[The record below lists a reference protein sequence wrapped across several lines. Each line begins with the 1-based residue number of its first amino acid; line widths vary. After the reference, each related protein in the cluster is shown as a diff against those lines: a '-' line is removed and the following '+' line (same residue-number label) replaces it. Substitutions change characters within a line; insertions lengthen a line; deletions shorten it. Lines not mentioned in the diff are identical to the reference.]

1 MVDTMITL
9 HESTEMAFTTNG
21 LGALSDAITCEVTEE
36 RNGEFELEMEYP
48 VTGIRYKELQLRRI
62 IMAKPNP
69 YSDPQPF
76 RIYAITKPIN
86 GIVTINAEHISYD
99 MSGYPVS
106 AFAADTVQNAF
117 INMKTASAINCPF
130 SFSTDKTTTANMTV
144 LKPSSM
150 RSLLGGVDGSI
161 LDVYGGEYEF
171 DKFNVKLWNKRGAD
185 RGVSIRYG
193 KNLTDLKQEEN
204 CSSVYTGVYPFWYS
218 EQEGLV
224 QLNEKIVKAS
234 GTYNFTRIYPLD
246 LSQEWQEKPNQEQL
260 RTRANSYMKANNIG
274 VPAVSLTVS
283 FAQLSQSSEYAK
295 YALLEDVHLC
305 DTVGVEFP
313 ELNVSAIAKC
323 IKTIYDA
330 ISNKYVS
337 IELGESRTNL
347 ASTISNQK
355 QKISETITKTFMQ
368 QAIENA
374 TQLIS
379 GGLGG
384 YVIMHS
390 STGGKYPDEILI
402 MDTDNIATAKKVWRW
417 NKGGL
422 GYSSNGY
429 NGPFALAM
437 TQDGQIVADFIATG
451 ELNGSIIKA
460 GTIKA
465 QSLDIDYRNGL
476 DDSINGALTN
486 AKEYADGKFKVS
498 SDAITAEVR
507 RATNAEGDLSTD
519 IDGALTNAKEYADG
533 KFKVSSDA
541 ITAEVTRATKA
552 EKSLQDAIDDS
563 NNDLSDFQNEV
574 KTTFKDGVIDESEAI
589 SINKY
594 LNIIKT
600 DYDSILKEYNEA
612 ITTARVSNGNGNNI
626 SITFNANCETE
637 INSSG
642 NVYDYIHLYYVD
654 SFGYIRQA
662 LNKSDGKSIAGKT
675 YVLPGTELY
684 LYWYSDNSNHDYYG
698 FSIDSIS
705 RTSSASTLSG
715 SIVSLPT
722 DAEIIECANFN
733 SISTNHPYG
742 DNERK
747 LWHYNA
753 NKVTKSQ
760 LQSTRDSFD
769 SAYNSLVLAIKNAT
783 SDSSITDEERI
794 KVDDAFTKYSET
806 LSSLKRAIQSSNID
820 TSARTS
826 DEFLEYSKA
835 NFKITSDAITS
846 EVSRATKAEGTLKS
860 SIDQNSEAIRLKVTS
875 DDVESIIEQNAST
888 IRLKASKISWKSDYS
903 SMSEDGKLKCTS
915 AELSGTFMC
924 GSYSRYWT
932 ELTSFGKMVGG
943 YGSSQYG
950 YIDYTASA
958 KNLATGV
965 THYGIQIQG
974 GCLRI
979 SVDELATRQTS
990 NVDTVAY
997 IGATRSLS
1005 YISEI
1010 KDIGNGAIQWTTTT
1024 VNFENGLL
1032 VSG

>member
-9 HESTEMAFTTNG
+9 HESTEMSFTTNG

-429 NGPFALAM
+429 NGPFALAI

-451 ELNGSIIKA
+451 ELNGAIIKA

-507 RATNAEGDLSTD
+507 RATNAEGELSTD

-541 ITAEVTRATKA
+541 ITAEV
-552 EKSLQDAIDDS
+552 
-563 NNDLSDFQNEV
+563 
-574 KTTFKDGVIDESEAI
+574 
-589 SINKY
+589 
-594 LNIIKT
+594 
-600 DYDSILKEYNEA
+600 
-612 ITTARVSNGNGNNI
+612 
-626 SITFNANCETE
+626 
-637 INSSG
+637 
-642 NVYDYIHLYYVD
+642 
-654 SFGYIRQA
+654 
-662 LNKSDGKSIAGKT
+662 
-675 YVLPGTELY
+675 
-684 LYWYSDNSNHDYYG
+684 
-698 FSIDSIS
+698 
-705 RTSSASTLSG
+705 
-715 SIVSLPT
+715 
-722 DAEIIECANFN
+722 
-733 SISTNHPYG
+733 
-742 DNERK
+742 
-747 LWHYNA
+747 
-753 NKVTKSQ
+753 
-760 LQSTRDSFD
+760 
-769 SAYNSLVLAIKNAT
+769 
-783 SDSSITDEERI
+783 
-794 KVDDAFTKYSET
+794 
-806 LSSLKRAIQSSNID
+806 
-820 TSARTS
+820 
-826 DEFLEYSKA
+826 
-835 NFKITSDAITS
+835 
-846 EVSRATKAEGTLKS
+846 SRATKAEGTLKS
-860 SIDQNSEAIRLKVTS
+860 SIDQNAEAIRLKVTS

-888 IRLKASKISWKSDYS
+888 IRLKASKISWRSDYS

>member
-9 HESTEMAFTTNG
+9 HESTEMSFTTNG

-451 ELNGSIIKA
+451 ELNGAIIKA

-507 RATNAEGDLSTD
+507 RATNAEGDLSVD

-533 KFKVSSDA
+533 K
-541 ITAEVTRATKA
+541 
-552 EKSLQDAIDDS
+552 
-563 NNDLSDFQNEV
+563 
-574 KTTFKDGVIDESEAI
+574 
-589 SINKY
+589 
-594 LNIIKT
+594 
-600 DYDSILKEYNEA
+600 
-612 ITTARVSNGNGNNI
+612 
-626 SITFNANCETE
+626 
-637 INSSG
+637 
-642 NVYDYIHLYYVD
+642 
-654 SFGYIRQA
+654 
-662 LNKSDGKSIAGKT
+662 
-675 YVLPGTELY
+675 
-684 LYWYSDNSNHDYYG
+684 
-698 FSIDSIS
+698 
-705 RTSSASTLSG
+705 
-715 SIVSLPT
+715 
-722 DAEIIECANFN
+722 
-733 SISTNHPYG
+733 
-742 DNERK
+742 
-747 LWHYNA
+747 
-753 NKVTKSQ
+753 
-760 LQSTRDSFD
+760 
-769 SAYNSLVLAIKNAT
+769 
-783 SDSSITDEERI
+783 
-794 KVDDAFTKYSET
+794 
-806 LSSLKRAIQSSNID
+806 
-820 TSARTS
+820 
-826 DEFLEYSKA
+826 
-835 NFKITSDAITS
+835 FKITSDAITS

-860 SIDQNSEAIRLKVTS
+860 SIDQNAEAIRLKVTS

-932 ELTSFGKMVGG
+932 KLTSFGKMVGG

>member
-9 HESTEMAFTTNG
+9 HESTETSFTTNG

-86 GIVTINAEHISYD
+86 GIITINAEHISYD
-99 MSGYPVS
+99 MSGIPVS
-106 AFAADTVQNAF
+106 PFAADTIQNAF
-117 INMKTASAINCPF
+117 IKLKSSASVDCPF
-130 SFSTDKTTTANMTV
+130 LFSTDKTTSAKMSV
-144 LKPSSM
+144 IKPISM
-150 RSLLGGVDGSI
+150 RSLLGGTEGSF

-437 TQDGQIVADFIATG
+437 TQDGQIVADFITTG
-451 ELNGSIIKA
+451 ELTGAIIKA

-476 DDSINGALTN
+476 DES
-486 AKEYADGKFKVS
+486 
-498 SDAITAEVR
+498 
-507 RATNAEGDLSTD
+507 

-574 KTTFKDGVIDESEAI
+574 KTTFKDGVIDESEVI

-642 NVYDYIHLYYVD
+642 TVYDYIHLYYVD
-654 SFGYIRQA
+654 GFGYIRQA

-742 DNERK
+742 DKERK

-760 LQSTRDSFD
+760 LQSIRDSFD

-860 SIDQNSEAIRLKVTS
+860 SIDQNAEAIKLKVTS

-932 ELTSFGKMVGG
+932 ELTSLGKMAGG
-943 YGSSQYG
+943 YGDSQYG

-958 KNLATGV
+958 KNLATGA

-979 SVDELATRQTS
+979 SVDEFATRQTS
-990 NVDTVAY
+990 NIDATAY

>member
-9 HESTEMAFTTNG
+9 HKSTETSFTTNG
-21 LGALSDAITCEVTEE
+21 LGTLSDAITCEVTEE
-36 RNGEFELEMEYP
+36 RNGEFELEIEYP

-69 YSDPQPF
+69 YSDLQPF

-86 GIVTINAEHISYD
+86 GIVTVNAEHISYD

-106 AFAADTVQNAF
+106 AFVADTVQNAF
-117 INMKTASAINCPF
+117 INMKSASAVTCPF

-171 DKFNVKLWNKRGAD
+171 DKFSVKLWNKRGAD

-224 QLNEKIVKAS
+224 QLDEKIVKAS

-283 FAQLSQSSEYAK
+283 FVQLSQSTEYAK

-305 DTVGVEFP
+305 DTVSVEFP
-313 ELNVSAIAKC
+313 ELNVSATAKC

-347 ASTISNQK
+347 ASTISDQK
-355 QKISETITKTFMQ
+355 QVISDTITKTFMQ

-390 STGGKYPDEILI
+390 STSGKYPDEILI
-402 MDTDNIATAKKVWRW
+402 MDTDDIATAKKVWRW

-437 TQDGQIVADFIATG
+437 TQDGQIVADFITTG
-451 ELNGSIIKA
+451 ELTGAIIKA

-476 DDSINGALTN
+476 DESI
-486 AKEYADGKFKVS
+486 D
-498 SDAITAEVR
+498 D
-507 RATNAEGDLSTD
+507 
-519 IDGALTNAKEYADG
+519 ALTNAKEYADG

-541 ITAEVTRATKA
+541 ITAEVTRAT
-552 EKSLQDAIDDS
+552 
-563 NNDLSDFQNEV
+563 N
-574 KTTFKDGVIDESEAI
+574 
-589 SINKY
+589 
-594 LNIIKT
+594 
-600 DYDSILKEYNEA
+600 
-612 ITTARVSNGNGNNI
+612 
-626 SITFNANCETE
+626 
-637 INSSG
+637 
-642 NVYDYIHLYYVD
+642 
-654 SFGYIRQA
+654 
-662 LNKSDGKSIAGKT
+662 
-675 YVLPGTELY
+675 
-684 LYWYSDNSNHDYYG
+684 
-698 FSIDSIS
+698 
-705 RTSSASTLSG
+705 
-715 SIVSLPT
+715 
-722 DAEIIECANFN
+722 
-733 SISTNHPYG
+733 
-742 DNERK
+742 
-747 LWHYNA
+747 
-753 NKVTKSQ
+753 
-760 LQSTRDSFD
+760 
-769 SAYNSLVLAIKNAT
+769 
-783 SDSSITDEERI
+783 
-794 KVDDAFTKYSET
+794 
-806 LSSLKRAIQSSNID
+806 
-820 TSARTS
+820 
-826 DEFLEYSKA
+826 
-835 NFKITSDAITS
+835 
-846 EVSRATKAEGTLKS
+846 AEGTLKS
-860 SIDQNSEAIRLKVTS
+860 SIEQNASDIKFKVTE
-875 DDVESIIEQNAST
+875 DDVESLIEQNAST
-888 IRLKASKISWKSDYS
+888 IRLKASKIAWSSTYS
-903 SMSEDGKLKCTS
+903 SMSEAGKLKCTS
-915 AELSGTFMC
+915 AEISGTFMC
-924 GSYSRYWT
+924 GSDNGYWT
-932 ELTSFGKMVGG
+932 KLTSSGKMTGG
-943 YGSSQYG
+943 YGSTQYG
-950 YIDYTASA
+950 YIDYSASA
-958 KNLATGV
+958 RNVDTGV

-979 SVDELATRQTS
+979 SVDEMATRQTS
-990 NVDTVAY
+990 NTSTLAY
-997 IGATRSLS
+997 IGATRSFQ
-1005 YISEI
+1005 YISKIEN
-1010 KDIGNGAIQWTTTT
+1010 IGNGAIQWTTST

-1032 VSG
+1032 VSSG

>member
-9 HESTEMAFTTNG
+9 HESTEMSFTTNG

-36 RNGEFELEMEYP
+36 RNGEFELEMKYP
-48 VTGIRYKELQLRRI
+48 VTGIRYKELQLRRV

-117 INMKTASAINCPF
+117 INMKSASAVDCPF
-130 SFSTDKTTTANMTV
+130 SFSTDKITTANMTV

-246 LSQEWQEKPNQEQL
+246 LSQEWQEKPSQEQL

-305 DTVGVEFP
+305 DTVGVEFS
-313 ELNVSAIAKC
+313 ELNVSATAKC

-347 ASTISNQK
+347 ASTISDQK
-355 QKISETITKTFMQ
+355 QAISDTITKTFMQ

-384 YVIMHS
+384 FVIMHS

-402 MDTDNIATAKKVWRW
+402 MDTDDIATAKKVWRW

-422 GYSSNGY
+422 GYSSTGY

-437 TQDGQIVADFIATG
+437 TQDGQIVADFITTG
-451 ELNGSIIKA
+451 ELNGAIIKA

-465 QSLDIDYRNGL
+465 QSLDIDYRNGI
-476 DDSINGALTN
+476 DDDISGALTN

-498 SDAITAEVR
+498 SDAITSEVE
-507 RATNAEGDLSTD
+507 RATKEEGKLKTSIEQNADA
-519 IDGALTNAKEYADG
+519 I
-533 KFKVSSDA
+533 KFKV
-541 ITAEVTRATKA
+541 TR
-552 EKSLQDAIDDS
+552 
-563 NNDLSDFQNEV
+563 NE
-574 KTTFKDGVIDESEAI
+574 
-589 SINKY
+589 
-594 LNIIKT
+594 
-600 DYDSILKEYNEA
+600 
-612 ITTARVSNGNGNNI
+612 
-626 SITFNANCETE
+626 
-637 INSSG
+637 
-642 NVYDYIHLYYVD
+642 
-654 SFGYIRQA
+654 
-662 LNKSDGKSIAGKT
+662 
-675 YVLPGTELY
+675 
-684 LYWYSDNSNHDYYG
+684 
-698 FSIDSIS
+698 
-705 RTSSASTLSG
+705 
-715 SIVSLPT
+715 
-722 DAEIIECANFN
+722 
-733 SISTNHPYG
+733 
-742 DNERK
+742 
-747 LWHYNA
+747 
-753 NKVTKSQ
+753 
-760 LQSTRDSFD
+760 
-769 SAYNSLVLAIKNAT
+769 
-783 SDSSITDEERI
+783 
-794 KVDDAFTKYSET
+794 
-806 LSSLKRAIQSSNID
+806 
-820 TSARTS
+820 
-826 DEFLEYSKA
+826 
-835 NFKITSDAITS
+835 
-846 EVSRATKAEGTLKS
+846 
-860 SIDQNSEAIRLKVTS
+860 
-875 DDVESIIEQNAST
+875 VESIIEQSAST
-888 IRLKASKISWKSDYS
+888 IRLKASKIAWSSTYS
-903 SMSEDGKLKCTS
+903 SMSEAGELKCTS
-915 AELSGTFMC
+915 AEISGTFMC
-924 GSYSRYWT
+924 GYKNGYWT
-932 ELTSFGKMVGG
+932 KLTSSGKMTGG
-943 YGSSQYG
+943 YGDSQYG
-950 YIDYTASA
+950 YIDYSASA
-958 KNLATGV
+958 KNLVTGAV
-965 THYGIQIQG
+965 HYGLQIQG

-979 SVDELATRQTS
+979 SVNELATRQTS
-990 NVDTVAY
+990 DRDTVAY
-997 IGATRSLS
+997 IGATRSLK
-1005 YISEI
+1005 YISKIE
-1010 KDIGNGAIQWTTTT
+1010 DIGNGAIRWTTSS

-1032 VSG
+1032 VTSG

>member
-9 HESTEMAFTTNG
+9 HESTEMSFTTNG

-429 NGPFALAM
+429 NGPFALAI

-451 ELNGSIIKA
+451 ELNGAIIKA

-507 RATNAEGDLSTD
+507 RATNAEGELSTD

-541 ITAEVTRATKA
+541 IT
-552 EKSLQDAIDDS
+552 
-563 NNDLSDFQNEV
+563 
-574 KTTFKDGVIDESEAI
+574 
-589 SINKY
+589 
-594 LNIIKT
+594 
-600 DYDSILKEYNEA
+600 
-612 ITTARVSNGNGNNI
+612 
-626 SITFNANCETE
+626 
-637 INSSG
+637 
-642 NVYDYIHLYYVD
+642 
-654 SFGYIRQA
+654 
-662 LNKSDGKSIAGKT
+662 
-675 YVLPGTELY
+675 
-684 LYWYSDNSNHDYYG
+684 
-698 FSIDSIS
+698 
-705 RTSSASTLSG
+705 
-715 SIVSLPT
+715 
-722 DAEIIECANFN
+722 
-733 SISTNHPYG
+733 
-742 DNERK
+742 
-747 LWHYNA
+747 
-753 NKVTKSQ
+753 
-760 LQSTRDSFD
+760 
-769 SAYNSLVLAIKNAT
+769 
-783 SDSSITDEERI
+783 
-794 KVDDAFTKYSET
+794 
-806 LSSLKRAIQSSNID
+806 
-820 TSARTS
+820 
-826 DEFLEYSKA
+826 
-835 NFKITSDAITS
+835 S

-860 SIDQNSEAIRLKVTS
+860 SIDQNAEAIRLKVTS

-888 IRLKASKISWKSDYS
+888 IRLKASKISWRSDYS

>member
-1 MVDTMITL
+1 MITL
-9 HESTEMAFTTNG
+9 HESTEMSFTTNG

-355 QKISETITKTFMQ
+355 QKISDTITKTFMQ

-451 ELNGSIIKA
+451 ELNGAIIKA

-507 RATNAEGDLSTD
+507 RATNAEGELSTD

-541 ITAEVTRATKA
+541 IT
-552 EKSLQDAIDDS
+552 
-563 NNDLSDFQNEV
+563 
-574 KTTFKDGVIDESEAI
+574 
-589 SINKY
+589 
-594 LNIIKT
+594 
-600 DYDSILKEYNEA
+600 
-612 ITTARVSNGNGNNI
+612 
-626 SITFNANCETE
+626 
-637 INSSG
+637 
-642 NVYDYIHLYYVD
+642 
-654 SFGYIRQA
+654 
-662 LNKSDGKSIAGKT
+662 
-675 YVLPGTELY
+675 
-684 LYWYSDNSNHDYYG
+684 
-698 FSIDSIS
+698 
-705 RTSSASTLSG
+705 
-715 SIVSLPT
+715 
-722 DAEIIECANFN
+722 
-733 SISTNHPYG
+733 
-742 DNERK
+742 
-747 LWHYNA
+747 
-753 NKVTKSQ
+753 
-760 LQSTRDSFD
+760 
-769 SAYNSLVLAIKNAT
+769 
-783 SDSSITDEERI
+783 
-794 KVDDAFTKYSET
+794 
-806 LSSLKRAIQSSNID
+806 
-820 TSARTS
+820 
-826 DEFLEYSKA
+826 
-835 NFKITSDAITS
+835 S

-860 SIDQNSEAIRLKVTS
+860 SIDQNAEAIRLKVTS
-875 DDVESIIEQNAST
+875 DDVESIIEQNASA